1 MADTDFST
9 GLVLTIDDSVLQQI
23 KKAEEHID
31 KLGETSKKVAEQIK
45 GDFGSVMVEGVD
57 AFIKKLQEAQGQL
70 GNISIKTPFEKTN
83 DDAKVATQNLGTVI
97 ELLNKLTTASSAVGS
112 SGMNIAQLTAEIEN
126 LRNKL
131 QKDEGVSPRDEE
143 QRIVNL
149 LRYYEEEKR
158 LLMESTQM
166 QEAKAKAEQK
176 KDDTAALA
184 EQNRLLNERLK
195 IERQLH
201 NISVVEGKNTELGK
215 SKKEILSDAQIQ
227 LRKDLEARKKEI
239 EQLLSML
246 NSKMSQMSVES
257 QQKFDTRDIQA
268 QIEMQKELVRYQTAY
283 EKAISKAQD
292 MIEHRNARA
301 FAPSSKE
308 LTAQREMQKL
318 SDELLRIY
326 KEFSKISIKGSV
338 RGVSS
343 AAENKYMNEL
353 LDKSKKLQDELS
365 KLAAKYPK
373 IADGINKQ
381 RATQIDAID
390 ALERYK
396 VAQQKA
402 ENADKAAKKDIQGL
416 IKEYRALAIDIRR
429 LKKAKE
435 DAANVTDDNIDI
447 SNEKNSIEQKLQE
460 AERRKLEIEAEGLE
474 EIDQLKK
481 RYETQELQRAIALA
495 IEKQKKNAEY
505 AKSFGG
511 IPITYNDV
519 MDMVNN
525 DKDYNTTYQ
534 KREEAIK
541 KVEAALKNLSIT
553 DVDYKTKQTTLIEIL
568 KQLKKEQEEYNNAI
582 NKVTVSEAKD
592 AVAKANQSR
601 SLKDSEEAIKKLKL
615 AMSTMDSSSKQWKSL
630 NQEYQTMKKRVD
642 DIKKAMGDLKDA
654 QASAAAMGR
663 QLKNILIGTF
673 SVRAIWGYINKI
685 KEVRAQFELQQV
697 ALRAIINDKEEAD
710 KVFSKVQQMALQSP
724 FSIMQMNTF
733 VKQLA
738 AYKIE
743 SDKLVDTTKM
753 LADVSAGLGVDMS
766 RLILAYGQVKSAN
779 YLRASEIRQ
788 FTEAGLNIAGEL
800 ATYFTEI
807 EGKGVSVADVMERVT
822 KRMVRF
828 EDVEEVF
835 KRVTS
840 AGGLFYDMQKKQ
852 SETLWGQMQRLTD
865 ATNIMLNEIGKDNQS
880 LFSDIISG
888 LKWLISNWQSYGRL
902 LKTIFYGI
910 GIYKLIIGFGKL
922 IPIINSAIKSVMM
935 WRLAAQNAAS
945 ATKSFINSIKTAIA
959 SMSGS
964 GILAVIVA
972 IGSIVASTIALWKS
986 KAEQLKEAMEE
997 ISNET
1002 QQSATDAIV
1011 NIKRLANVVTDQ
1023 TKSYD
1028 EQKNAVDELKRSY
1041 GEILPKELLEIEA
1054 IQSLAGN
1061 YSALTEKV
1069 VEYYNTLEYKKKRD
1083 KLQESNEYKDFQEE
1097 LANKILAQEPENLRG
1112 AFKNTVEN
1120 FSKAITQSILNGEI
1134 DFDEADIKQKISE
1147 YFGSDIAI
1155 KMKFPTDELEDFKK
1169 QVVGI
1174 TVSISD
1180 LTGNVYQEQAK
1191 NFSEVYKSYQ
1201 SLLDAAA
1208 LAPAMT
1214 KDAVENYKRQID
1226 DYLKSVEPV
1235 VLARNKIL
1243 AQGLSKKIDEE
1254 TASLTN
1260 QIKTYYD
1267 IYTKVEQ
1274 LRETGKEGTEQFK
1287 TLSTQLEQS
1296 FQGILR
1302 TSVFIP
1308 SQIENTTKTLNLNL
1322 SAEIKKY
1329 EELSTQL
1336 SKLKSGSNEYVKIKA
1351 QMLKIDA
1358 QITKSILGQ
1367 IKTSRDLEKV
1377 TNSLSLDVFPRISK
1391 AAVENMDMT
1400 YELFQKSK
1408 DGAISFLGELKSQ
1421 KPEEYANSIVNLANN
1436 FSVLSD
1442 NLDDA
1447 TKKIMLFKS
1456 ATSQK
1461 IDDGAR
1467 GIALD
1472 LLYELSSSNVDINAI
1487 EKVMSRSLNDAQNI
1501 AKDLRT
1507 WAKEQ
1512 EEYRKSFNLSK
1523 NKSEWIK
1530 ANNLTELELAQ
1541 MERAAQTARQIAD
1554 IIWGEEDKE
1563 NKKKNSKDTVLDRW
1577 KRIKEAIEAVGTQY
1591 DKLHKTAS
1599 KFESSKRIEKEY
1611 SEVFQRLGVNI
1622 SDYFKDGNYNLE
1634 ETYQALLRLQ
1644 REIQNSGELTNEAR
1658 KEFEKSLKLEANKR
1672 KVDFQIDIDQ
1682 KSIDD
1687 VKNRIDE
1694 IFRNYELTKSLIE
1707 NGLNPNMAF
1716 VVGGDRVSFQDLK
1729 DLIESLKMQTDGSE
1743 QAENLVKVF
1752 EDAYKKIADI
1762 ENNNAI
1768 EQLKNY
1774 NKYLLE
1780 SMSDRLRIEVET
1792 QKEIA
1797 KIRQNETLNDESK
1810 NMAIENANKEKKK
1823 KLAELDWNDFKNSTM
1838 YVDLFQN
1845 IEQTSNKML
1854 NKVRDKLSELK
1865 ANLAELPANE
1875 LKTIIEQINKI
1886 DEQMIAK
1893 NPFKAALPSLIK
1905 YISKLKERRTLER
1918 IYEENQQYQE
1928 DAKKELDL
1936 LQTQFILADERYQ
1949 IVKSENDEDSEKV
1962 VAAKNLRDVLA
1973 GQLKIQKEYLDNL
1986 VKSGILTKE
1995 QIDTITQEGKLASVA
2010 FSKTSEY
2017 TSTVASGIGDLKS
2030 NIEGVFGTMSDELSD
2045 AFDALVEVLNGLSQF
2060 ESGISEILDGKIF
2073 TGAIH
2078 VVTGAFGT
2086 IAGIFGFGDKKKE
2099 RQIKKLQEKVDN
2111 LAKAYENLQDAME
2124 RTYTFESYNSDY
2136 SDMLKNIDEQK
2147 KKTEEML
2154 DLEKS
2159 KKKYSKD
2166 QIKEYEEQLE
2176 ELEDK
2181 RKEILEKRYEDFGS
2195 LTASGYRSEAESW
2208 VDAWLDAYKET
2219 GDGLDSL
2226 KDSWQDFYEQIVLKQ
2241 AASSVVSKRMAKY
2254 IDAINAAIDSGSTGL
2269 SLAQTYKEIGE
2280 KFKNEF
2286 NDINIGLK
2294 EFFDA
2299 LGFDTGKLG
2308 LSDLQ
2313 KGIQNIT
2320 EPQAAAIEA
2329 YMNSIRFAVFEQN
2342 AILSRMLNAIMSQ
2355 YVSYDSTPL
2364 INEMKLVRSVVESID
2379 QKLGRVIV
2387 RKNGGHTDYILKT
2400 N

>member
-23 KKAEEHID
+23 KKAEENIG

-57 AFIKKLQEAQGQL
+57 AFIKKLQEAQGKL
-70 GNISIKTPFEKTN
+70 GNISVKTPFEKTN
-83 DDAKVATQNLGTVI
+83 DDAKAAMQNLGTVI

-112 SGMNIAQLTAEIEN
+112 SGMNIAQLTTEIEN

-131 QKDEGVSPRDEE
+131 QKDKGVTPREEE

-176 KDDTAALA
+176 KDDTAVLA

-201 NISVVEGKNTELGK
+201 NISVIEGKNTELGK
-215 SKKEILSDAQIQ
+215 KKDEILSDAQVK
-227 LRKDLEARKKEI
+227 LKAELEARKKEI
-239 EQLLSML
+239 EQLLSVL
-246 NSKMSQMSVES
+246 NSKMSQMSVEA
-257 QQKFDTRDIQA
+257 QQKYDTRDIQA

-283 EKAISKAQD
+283 EKAIA
-292 MIEHRNARA
+292 NAKELKKDSA
-301 FAPSSKE
+301 ASALQPSSEALSAK
-308 LTAQREMQKL
+308 REMMKL
-318 SDELLRIY
+318 SNEILKIY
-326 KEFSKISIKGSV
+326 KEYSAVQAKGDI
-338 RGVSS
+338 RGFNS
-343 AAENKYMNEL
+343 AAENKYLSEL
-353 LDKSKKLQDELS
+353 IKRQEELQKQLDALTKKYPG
-365 KLAAKYPK
+365 LAA
-373 IADGINKQ
+373 AINKK
-381 RATQIDAID
+381 RAAQIDAID
-390 ALERYK
+390 ALERYR

-416 IKEYRALAIDIRR
+416 VKEYRALAIDIRR

-435 DAANVTDDNIDI
+435 DAASVTDDNIDI
-447 SNEKNSIEQKLQE
+447 SNEKNSIEQKLKE

-541 KVEAALKNLSIT
+541 KVEAALKNLSTT

-568 KQLKKEQEEYNNAI
+568 KQLKKEQEEYNDAI
-582 NKVTVSEAKD
+582 NRVTVSEAKN

-663 QLKNILIGTF
+663 QLKNILIGAF

-697 ALRAIINDKEEAD
+697 ALRAILNDKEKAD
-710 KVFSKVQQMALQSP
+710 EVFSKVQQMALQSP

-738 AYKIE
+738 AYRIE

-865 ATNIMLNEIGKDNQS
+865 AINIMLNEIGKDNQS

-888 LKWLISNWQSYGRL
+888 LRWLISNWQSYSRI
-902 LKTIFYGI
+902 LKTILGGI
-910 GIYKLIIGFGKL
+910 GIYATINGIVKLINYIKALRAVLNLAAMSATGLSKSLLLFASSGAGMVITAIGL
-922 IPIINSAIKSVMM
+922 IVSAIV
-935 WRLAAQNAAS
+935 
-945 ATKSFINSIKTAIA
+945 
-959 SMSGS
+959 
-964 GILAVIVA
+964 
-972 IGSIVASTIALWKS
+972 LWKS
-986 KAEQLKEAMEE
+986 EAEQLKETMQN
-997 ISNET
+997 ISDEVSE
-1002 QQSATDAIV
+1002 SAYDAVNNIIRLV
-1011 NIKRLANVVTDQ
+1011 NIISDQ

-1028 EQKNAVDELKRSY
+1028 EQKEAVDELKRSY

-1054 IQSLAGN
+1054 IQNLAGN
-1061 YSALTEKV
+1061 YSILTDKV
-1069 VEYYNTLEYKKKRD
+1069 IEYYQALEYKKKLKALSD
-1083 KLQESNEYKDFQEE
+1083 SDAIKNFTEE
-1097 LANKILAQEPENLRG
+1097 LSDAISKTGTIYSKSLI
-1112 AFKNTVEN
+1112 EN
-1120 FSKAITQSILNGEI
+1120 FSKKIAQEILESGKTVSKDFVKERVSNYFGANIADKLSVPLSELRAVNAELNRISITVQKINESATEDSALNFRYSDIISYNYALQKI
-1134 DFDEADIKQKISE
+1134 DTINKQKYKNEQDLALLKTYQTLKETLEPI
-1147 YFGSDIAI
+1147 I
-1155 KMKFPTDELEDFKK
+1155 K
-1169 QVVGI
+1169 
-1174 TVSISD
+1174 
-1180 LTGNVYQEQAK
+1180 
-1191 NFSEVYKSYQ
+1191 
-1201 SLLDAAA
+1201 
-1208 LAPAMT
+1208 
-1214 KDAVENYKRQID
+1214 
-1226 DYLKSVEPV
+1226 
-1235 VLARNKIL
+1235 ARNKLL
-1243 AQGLSKKIDEE
+1243 AQDIAKQVDNE
-1254 TASLTN
+1254 TNALTK
-1260 QIKTYYD
+1260 QIQTYYS

-1274 LRETGKEGTEQFK
+1274 LKEVGKEGTEQFE

-1296 FQGILR
+1296 LNGIIR
-1302 TSVFIP
+1302 TNVFSP
-1308 SQIENTTKTLNLNL
+1308 NMLSNVTKTLGLNL
-1322 SAEIKKY
+1322 SEEISQYNELANQLKNLKLGSKDY
-1329 EELSTQL
+1329 ENV
-1336 SKLKSGSNEYVKIKA
+1336 LKQRIIVQKQIASSI
-1351 QMLKIDA
+1351 LA
-1358 QITKSILGQ
+1358 QIHNEK
-1367 IKTSRDLEKV
+1367 DLKKV
-1377 TNSLSLDVFPRISK
+1377 MESLSIDVFPKFVLKNIRSLD
-1391 AAVENMDMT
+1391 EMDSAFFKT
-1400 YELFQKSK
+1400 KETTI
-1408 DGAISFLGELKSQ
+1408 DFLSELKGL
-1421 KPEEYANSIVNLANN
+1421 KTTDYANSIASLANN

-1447 TKKIMLFKS
+1447 TKKIMMFKS

-1461 IDDGAR
+1461 VDDGAR

-1472 LLYELSSSNVDINAI
+1472 LLYELSSSNVDINLI

-1563 NKKKNSKDTVLDRW
+1563 NKKKNSKDAVLDRW

-1810 NMAIENANKEKKK
+1810 NMAIENANKEKQK

-1845 IEQTSNKML
+1845 IEQASNKML
-1854 NKVRDKLSELK
+1854 SKVRNKLSELK
-1865 ANLAELPANE
+1865 ANLAELPAND
-1875 LKTIIEQINKI
+1875 LKTIVEQINKI

-1893 NPFKAALPSLIK
+1893 NPFRAALPSLIK
-1905 YISKLKERRTLER
+1905 YISKLKERRALER

-1949 IVKSENDEDSEKV
+1949 IVKSENDEYSEKV
-1962 VAAKNLRDVLA
+1962 VSAKNLRDVLA

-1995 QIDTITQEGKLASVA
+1995 QIDAITQEGKLASNA
-2010 FSKTSEY
+2010 FSEASDY
-2017 TSTVASGIGDLKS
+2017 TSTAASGIGDLKN

-2045 AFDALVEVLNGLSQF
+2045 AFDSLVEVLNGLSQF
-2060 ESGISEILDGKIF
+2060 ESGISEILNGKIF

-2078 VVTGAFGT
+2078 VVTGAFGA

-2111 LAKAYENLQDAME
+2111 LAKAYENLQNAME

-2166 QIKEYEEQLE
+2166 QIKEYEEQLQ

-2286 NDINIGLK
+2286 NDINTGLK

-2342 AILSRMLNAIMSQ
+2342 AILSRMLNAIMNQ